1 MRMATASVSS
11 DVAADLRRA
20 AAVDPEGVK
29 AGLEEGIMF
38 KRLFGRRS
46 DETDLHMP
54 EVDELP
60 NIEERFENGPKA
72 AAGEG
77 EQAPEQ
83 PGQHVIVVT
92 PGRML
97 MFQPCPPPGSMPSSQ
112 VASIQQMIS
121 PKVKRNVAA
130 IAYTELSA
138 LTSGI
143 SKAVPFFG
151 FLLGFAYIGHAV
163 WVFEGHPSALTAGC
177 RGADVLIV
185 DGGMVPH
192 LQKDWAATASDVMRK
207 AEIYVHDRATYSLR
221 KVA

>member
-1 MRMATASVSS
+1 
-11 DVAADLRRA
+11 
-20 AAVDPEGVK
+20 
-29 AGLEEGIMF
+29 MF
-38 KRLFGRRS
+38 KRLFRRRN

-60 NIEERFENGPKA
+60 NIEELFEKARKA

-77 EQAPEQ
+77 EQALAQ

-97 MFQPCPPPGSMPSSQ
+97 MFQPCPPPGSMPPSQ
-112 VASIQQMIS
+112 VASIEQMIS

-130 IAYTELSA
+130 IAYTELGA
-138 LTSGI
+138 LTSNI

-163 WVFEGHPSALTAGC
+163 WVFEGHPSALAAGC
-177 RGADVLIV
+177 RDADVLIV
-185 DGGMVPH
+185 DSGMVPH
-192 LQKDWAATASDVMRK
+192 LQKDWMAIASSVMRT

-221 KVA
+221 KVS